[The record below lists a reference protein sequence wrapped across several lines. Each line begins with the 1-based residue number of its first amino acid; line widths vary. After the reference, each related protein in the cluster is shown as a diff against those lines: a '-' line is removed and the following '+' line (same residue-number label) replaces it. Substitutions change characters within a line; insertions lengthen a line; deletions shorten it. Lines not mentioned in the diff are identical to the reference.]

1 MNNSREVVRV
11 GREGWFPRE
20 VVSDV
25 PRVTAT
31 GNETVLVE
39 QHKGLIAYQPEE
51 VVFRTASGL
60 LTIRG
65 SGLRFKR
72 YTAGEAFVTGCIEGI
87 SMTGRGDERT

>member
-1 MNNSREVVRV
+1 MNSSREVRRM

-31 GNETVLVE
+31 GNEMVMIE
-39 QHKGLIAYQPEE
+39 QHKGLVAYQPDE

-60 LTIRG
+60 MTIRG
-65 SGLRFKR
+65 SELRFRR
-72 YTAGEAFVTGCIEGI
+72 YAAGEALLIGHIDGI
-87 SMTGRGDERT
+87 SLTGRGGERP

>member
-1 MNNSREVVRV
+1 M
-11 GREGWFPRE
+11 
-20 VVSDV
+20 
-25 PRVTAT
+25 
-31 GNETVLVE
+31 LVE

-72 YTAGEAFVTGCIEGI
+72 YTAGEALVTGRIEGI
-87 SMTGRGDERT
+87 SMTGRGDERA

>member
-11 GREGWFPRE
+11 GRERWFPQE

-39 QHKGLIAYQPEE
+39 QHKGLMAYQPEE

-65 SGLRFKR
+65 SGLRFKH
-72 YTAGEAFVTGCIEGI
+72 YTAGEALVTGCIEGI
-87 SMTGRGDERT
+87 SMTGRGAERT